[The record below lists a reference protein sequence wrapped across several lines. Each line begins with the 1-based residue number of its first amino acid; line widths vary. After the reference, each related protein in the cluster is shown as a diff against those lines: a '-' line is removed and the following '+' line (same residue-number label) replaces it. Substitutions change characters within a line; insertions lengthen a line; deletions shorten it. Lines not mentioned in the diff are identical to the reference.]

1 MHIRNPM
8 EWVAG
13 QIEST
18 NLIGSATPQEYWP
31 VGAAGAMPVIR
42 KITMA
47 DVRDAIRRGLDDFAA
62 ARTDVIFLC
71 MIYPLI
77 GILIA
82 MAEAHGRLLPLLF
95 PTAAGFALVGPLA
108 ATGLYEMSRQ
118 RELTGK
124 ISWLDTFK
132 VIRSPSIGAIT
143 GLGLLLIG
151 LYLAWL
157 AVAQVIY
164 DFTMGPMPPASARLF
179 IEGMFTTSAGWAMI
193 LTGLAV
199 GAMFGAGVV
208 AISVVSFPLM
218 LDRPVGFSTAIA
230 TSVQALLRNPGPLA
244 AWSLIVAASLFIGA
258 LPFFVG
264 LIVVLPVL
272 GHSTWHLYRKVVVPP
287 AEMSTLSPQPDAT
300 PQPSGS

>member
-18 NLIGSATPQEYWP
+18 NVLGSATPQEYWP
-31 VGAAGAMPVIR
+31 VASSTEMPVVR
-42 KITMA
+42 KITIA
-47 DVRDAIRRGLDDFAA
+47 DVRDALRGGLDDFAA

-77 GILIA
+77 GVLIS
-82 MAEAHGRLLPLLF
+82 MTEAHGRLLPLLF

-108 ATGLYEMSRQ
+108 AVGLYEMSRQ

-132 VIRSPSIGAIT
+132 VVRSPSIGAIT

-151 LYLAWL
+151 LYFAWL

-179 IEGMFTTSAGWAMI
+179 IEGVFTTSAGWTMMI
-193 LTGLAV
+193 AGLAA
-199 GAMFGAGVV
+199 GIMFGAGVV

-218 LDRPVGFSTAIA
+218 LDRPAGFSTAIA
-230 TSVQALLRNPGPLA
+230 TSVQVLLRNPGPLTV
-244 AWSLIVAASLFIGA
+244 WSLIVAVSLFIGA
-258 LPFFVG
+258 LPLFIG

-272 GHSTWHLYRKVVVPP
+272 GHATWHLYRKVVVPP
-287 AEMSTLSPQPDAT
+287 ADMNRLAMRHGEDLQK
-300 PQPSGS
+300 SG

>member
-18 NLIGSATPQEYWP
+18 NIIGSATPQEYWP
-31 VGAAGAMPVIR
+31 VASRAEMPVVR
-42 KITMA
+42 KITLA
-47 DVRDAIRRGLDDFAA
+47 DVRDAIRGGLGDFAA

-77 GILIA
+77 GVLVS

-95 PTAAGFALVGPLA
+95 PTAAGFALIGPLA
-108 ATGLYEMSRQ
+108 AIGLYEMSRQ

-132 VIRSPSIGAIT
+132 VIRSPSIGPII

-151 LYLAWL
+151 LYFAWL
-157 AVAQVIY
+157 ALAQVIY

-179 IEGMFTTSAGWAMI
+179 IEGVFTTPAGWAMM
-193 LTGLAV
+193 LTGLSA

-218 LDRPVGFSTAIA
+218 LDRPAGFSTAIA
-230 TSVQALLRNPGPLA
+230 TSAQVLLRNPGPLT
-244 AWSLIVAASLFIGA
+244 AWSFIVALSLFIGA
-258 LPFFVG
+258 VPFFIG

-272 GHSTWHLYRKVVVPP
+272 GHATWHLYRKVVVPP
-287 AEMSTLSPQPDAT
+287 ADMRMQAMRHGEDLQK
-300 PQPSGS
+300 SG